1 MLQVVIGGV
10 MIGLASALLMATNG
24 RIAGISSIVHRAFFF
39 RGEESWT
46 IWFVLGLMLGPAVML
61 LIGWVSPPAVD
72 IGWGSIILGGV
83 LVGMGTKIGSGCTSG
98 HGVCGMGRFSARSVV
113 AVVVFMSVGVMT
125 VLLMRLGGVL

>member
-1 MLQVVIGGV
+1 MLQVVLGGAL
-10 MIGLASALLMATNG
+10 IGLASALLMATHG
-24 RIAGISSIVHRAFFF
+24 RIAGISSIVQRALFL

-46 IWFVLGLMLGPAVML
+46 VWFVLGLMLGPAAML
-61 LIGWVSPPAVD
+61 LSGWVTPPNID
-72 IGWGSIILGGV
+72 IDWGSIIVGGL

>member
-1 MLQVVIGGV
+1 

-61 LIGWVSPPAVD
+61 LIGWVSPPTVD

>member
-10 MIGLASALLMATNG
+10 VIGLASALLMATNG
-24 RIAGISSIVHRAFFF
+24 RIAGISSIVYRAFFL

-61 LIGWVSPPAVD
+61 LSGWVAPPNID
-72 IGWGSIILGGV
+72 IGWGSIIVGGV

-98 HGVCGMGRFSARSVV
+98 HGVCGIGRFSIRSVV
-113 AVVVFMSVGVMT
+113 AVVVFMSAGVMT
-125 VLLMRLGGVL
+125 VLLMRLGGLL

>member
-1 MLQVVIGGV
+1 MLQVLIGGAL
-10 MIGLASALLMATNG
+10 IGLASVLLMATNG
-24 RIAGISSIVHRAFFF
+24 RIAGISSIVHRAFFL

-61 LIGWVSPPAVD
+61 LSGWVTPPNID
-72 IGWGSIILGGV
+72 IDWGSIILGGL

-98 HGVCGMGRFSARSVV
+98 HGVCGMGRLSVRSFV
-113 AVVVFMSVGVMT
+113 AVAVFMFVGVMT

>member
-1 MLQVVIGGV
+1 MLQVVLGGV

-24 RIAGISSIVHRAFFF
+24 RIAGISSIVHRAFFS

-46 IWFVLGLMLGPAVML
+46 IWFVLGLMLGPAGL
-61 LIGWVSPPAVD
+61 LLSGWLTPPSIEID
-72 IGWGSIILGGV
+72 WGSIIVGGS

-98 HGVCGMGRFSARSVV
+98 HGVCGLGRFSARSVV

>member
-10 MIGLASALLMATNG
+10 LIGLASAVLMATNG
-24 RIAGISSIVHRAFFF
+24 RIAGISSIVHRAFFV

-46 IWFVLGLMLGPAVML
+46 VWFVLGLVLGPAVML
-61 LIGWVSPPAVD
+61 LAGWVSPPTVD
-72 IGWGSIILGGV
+72 IGWGSIILGGL

-98 HGVCGMGRFSARSVV
+98 HGVCGMGRFSIRSVV
-113 AVVVFMSVGVMT
+113 AVVVFMSVGIMT

>member
-1 MLQVVIGGV
+1 MLQVVIGGAL
-10 MIGLASALLMATNG
+10 IGLASALLMATNG
-24 RIAGISSIVHRAFFF
+24 RIAGISSIVHRAFFL

-46 IWFVLGLMLGPAVML
+46 VWFVLGLMLGPAVML
-61 LIGWVSPPAVD
+61 VIGWVSPPSID
-72 IGWGSIILGGV
+72 IDWGSIIVGGL

-98 HGVCGMGRFSARSVV
+98 HGVCGMGRLSVRSVV

>member
-1 MLQVVIGGV
+1 MLQVVLGGV
-10 MIGLASALLMATNG
+10 MIGLACALLMASNG

-46 IWFVLGLMLGPAVML
+46 IWFVLGLMLGPAGML
-61 LIGWVSPPAVD
+61 VSEWVTPPTID
-72 IGWGSIILGGV
+72 IGWGSIILGGL

-98 HGVCGMGRFSARSVV
+98 HGVCGMGRFSVRSIV

>member
-1 MLQVVIGGV
+1 MLQVLIGGV

-24 RIAGISSIVHRAFFF
+24 KIAGISSIVHRAFFL

-61 LIGWVSPPAVD
+61 LPGWKTPPNIEID
-72 IGWGSIILGGV
+72 WGSIIVGGV

-98 HGVCGMGRFSARSVV
+98 HGVCGIGRFSIRSVV

>member
-10 MIGLASALLMATNG
+10 LIGLASALLMAING
-24 RIAGISSIVHRAFFF
+24 RIAGISSIVHRASFI

-46 IWFVLGLMLGPAVML
+46 VWFVLGLMLGPAVML
-61 LIGWVSPPAVD
+61 LTGWVSPPTVD
-72 IGWGSIILGGV
+72 IGWGSIILGGL

-98 HGVCGMGRFSARSVV
+98 HGVCGIGRLSLRSFIAV
-113 AVVVFMSVGVMT
+113 AVFMSVGVMT

>member
-10 MIGLASALLMATNG
+10 LIGLASAVLMATNG
-24 RIAGISSIVHRAFFF
+24 RIAGISSIVYRAFFV

-46 IWFVLGLMLGPAVML
+46 VWFVLGLVLGPAVML
-61 LIGWVSPPAVD
+61 LAGWVSPPTVD
-72 IGWGSIILGGV
+72 IGWGSIILGGL

-98 HGVCGMGRFSARSVV
+98 HGVCGMGRFSTRSVV
-113 AVVVFMSVGVMT
+113 AVVVFMSVGIMT

>member
-1 MLQVVIGGV
+1 VLQVVLGGAL
-10 MIGLASALLMATNG
+10 IGLASALLMATHG
-24 RIAGISSIVHRAFFF
+24 RIAGISSIVQRALFL

-46 IWFVLGLMLGPAVML
+46 VWFVLGLMLGPAAML
-61 LIGWVSPPAVD
+61 LSGWVTPPNID
-72 IGWGSIILGGV
+72 IDWGSIIVGGL

-113 AVVVFMSVGVMT
+113 SVVVFMSVGVMT

>member
-1 MLQVVIGGV
+1 MLQVVLGGA

-24 RIAGISSIVHRAFFF
+24 RIAGISSIVHRAFFS

-46 IWFVLGLMLGPAVML
+46 IWFVLGLMLGPAGL
-61 LIGWVSPPAVD
+61 LLSGWLKPPIID
-72 IGWGSIILGGV
+72 IGWGSIIVGGV

-98 HGVCGMGRFSARSVV
+98 HGVCGMGRFSVRSVV

-125 VLLMRLGGVL
+125 ALLMRLGGVL

>member
-1 MLQVVIGGV
+1 MLQVVLGGV
-10 MIGLASALLMATNG
+10 MIGLASALLMASNG

-46 IWFVLGLMLGPAVML
+46 IWFVLGLMLGPAGL
-61 LIGWVSPPAVD
+61 LLSGWLKPPIID
-72 IGWGSIILGGV
+72 IGWGSIIVGGV

-98 HGVCGMGRFSARSVV
+98 HGVCGMGRFSVRSVV

>member
-24 RIAGISSIVHRAFFF
+24 RIAGISSIVHRAFFL

-46 IWFVLGLMLGPAVML
+46 VWFVLGLMSGPAAML
-61 LIGWVSPPAVD
+61 LSGWVTPPNID
-72 IGWGSIILGGV
+72 IDWGSIIVGGL

-98 HGVCGMGRFSARSVV
+98 HGVCGMGRLSVRSVV
-113 AVVVFMSVGVMT
+113 AVAVFMSVGLMT

>member
-1 MLQVVIGGV
+1 MLQVVLGGAL
-10 MIGLASALLMATNG
+10 IGLASALLMATHG
-24 RIAGISSIVHRAFFF
+24 RIAGISSIVQRALFL

-46 IWFVLGLMLGPAVML
+46 VWFVSGLMLGPAAML
-61 LIGWVSPPAVD
+61 LSGWVTPPNID
-72 IGWGSIILGGV
+72 IDWGSIIVGGL

-125 VLLMRLGGVL
+125 VLLMRLCGVL

>member
-61 LIGWVSPPAVD
+61 LIGWVSPPTVD

>member
-1 MLQVVIGGV
+1 
-10 MIGLASALLMATNG
+10 MIGLASALLMASNG

-61 LIGWVSPPAVD
+61 LIGWVSPPTVD

>member
-1 MLQVVIGGV
+1 VLQVVIGGV

-24 RIAGISSIVHRAFFF
+24 RIAGISSIVYRAFFL

-46 IWFVLGLMLGPAVML
+46 IWLVLGLMLGPAVML
-61 LIGWVSPPAVD
+61 LSGWVAPPNID
-72 IGWGSIILGGV
+72 IGWGSIIVGGV

-98 HGVCGMGRFSARSVV
+98 HGVCGIGRFSIRSVV